1 VNGPAPKARGGIAGR
16 VAYAALFGAV
26 LPVLLAAWAARLDA
40 LVSLPQVGTRA
51 GGVTIAA
58 AGVLCMA
65 AGMLALWT
73 WGRGLPMSPFP
84 PRQLVTRG
92 IYRLTAD
99 PIYVG
104 AVAVAAGV
112 AIAARSP
119 AGLWIVT
126 PVLAMAAVAWVLGFE
141 RDLTRRRFGT
151 VDAPLLRLPAP
162 VDDPPSGWARAAV
175 YALVLAPWLVAY
187 FAVER
192 LGAPA
197 DARSTYLEWEARLP
211 VLPWTEAVYL
221 STYLFVLLAPLAAR
235 RARDLRTFALRGAWA
250 TALII
255 PFYLL
260 VPLVA
265 EAKPVPGDGLW
276 QALMRWERVGDA
288 PVTAFPAFH
297 LLWACLAADL
307 YVASFPRWRA
317 VFRTMAL
324 AIAVSCVTTGMHAA
338 LDVAGG
344 FAAYGL
350 LTRDRAIGRL
360 CLRWA
365 EYVANSWREVS
376 LGPVRLLSHGL
387 YAGAGVIAG
396 LAIAVSLAG
405 TAQLGWLAAVA
416 IATTIG
422 AGAWAQLVEGSPQLL
437 RPYGYFGGI
446 AGGGAVAVVAG
457 LVGADGWTILAATAV
472 GSSVTQA
479 IGRLRCLVQGC
490 CHGRPAP
497 DALGIRYQHPRSRV
511 VRLAGL
517 GGTPVYPTPLYSL
530 LWMLA
535 VAAILWRL
543 WMLAAP
549 LPLIAGF
556 YLILAGAGRFVEEHF
571 RGEPQTAEYFGLR
584 LYQWLAIAF
593 VVGGAAMTGV
603 DARRA
608 AAIAGFDP
616 AMIPVL
622 LVVGVVT
629 YAAFGVDFP
638 RSNRRLARLT

>member
-1 VNGPAPKARGGIAGR
+1 

-26 LPVLLAAWAARLDA
+26 LPLLLMAWAARLDA
-40 LVSLPQVGTRA
+40 LLSLPQVGTRA
-51 GGVTIAA
+51 GGVTLAA
-58 AGVLCMA
+58 GGVLCMA

-104 AVAVAAGV
+104 AVAATAGV

-126 PVLAMAAVAWVLGFE
+126 PTVAIAAVAWVLGLE
-141 RDLTRRRFGT
+141 RDLTRRRLGAGA
-151 VDAPLLRLPAP
+151 APLLRLPAS
-162 VDDPPSGWARAAV
+162 VDDPPSGWERAAV

-187 FAVER
+187 LAVER

-197 DARSTYLEWEARLP
+197 DARSTYLEWEARLS

-235 RARDLRTFALRGAWA
+235 RARDLRPFAIRGAWA

-255 PFYLL
+255 PFYLV

-265 EAKPVPGDGLW
+265 EAKAVPGDGLW
-276 QALMRWERVGDA
+276 QALMRWERIGDA

-297 LLWACLAADL
+297 LIWACLAADV
-307 YVASFPRWRA
+307 YAASYPRWRA
-317 VFRTMAL
+317 LFRAMAL
-324 AIAVSCVTTGMHAA
+324 AIAASCVTTGMHAA

-360 CLRWA
+360 GLRWA
-365 EYVANSWREVS
+365 EHVANSWREVS

-387 YAGAGVIAG
+387 YAGVGVVVG

-405 TAQLGWLAAVA
+405 TAQLGWLVAVS
-416 IATTIG
+416 IATTVG

-446 AGGGAVAVVAG
+446 AGGTAVAVVAP
-457 LVGADGWTILAATAV
+457 LVGADGWLILAATAV
-472 GSSVTQA
+472 GCSVTQA

-490 CHGRPAP
+490 CHGRPSP
-497 DALGIRYQHPRSRV
+497 EALGIRYRHPRSRV
-511 VRLAGL
+511 LRLAGL
-517 GGTPVYPTPLYSL
+517 GGIPVYPTPLYSS
-530 LWMLA
+530 LWMLL
-535 VAAILWRL
+535 VAALLWRL

-549 LPLIAGF
+549 LPLICGC

-571 RGEPQTAEYFGLR
+571 RGEPQTAEYLGLR

-593 VVGGAAMTGV
+593 VVGGAAMTGLG
-603 DARRA
+603 ARRA
-608 AAIAGFDP
+608 PDIAGFDP
-616 AMIPVL
+616 AMIPAL

-629 YAAFGVDFP
+629 YAAFGMDFP

>member
-1 VNGPAPKARGGIAGR
+1 
-16 VAYAALFGAV
+16 
-26 LPVLLAAWAARLDA
+26 
-40 LVSLPQVGTRA
+40 
-51 GGVTIAA
+51 
-58 AGVLCMA
+58 
-65 AGMLALWT
+65 
-73 WGRGLPMSPFP
+73 
-84 PRQLVTRG
+84 
-92 IYRLTAD
+92 
-99 PIYVG
+99 
-104 AVAVAAGV
+104 
-112 AIAARSP
+112 
-119 AGLWIVT
+119 
-126 PVLAMAAVAWVLGFE
+126 
-141 RDLTRRRFGT
+141 

-187 FAVER
+187 LAVER

-197 DARSTYLEWEARLP
+197 DARSTYLAWEARLP
-211 VLPWTEAVYL
+211 VLPWTEVVYL

-235 RARDLRTFALRGAWA
+235 RARDLRTFAVRGAWA

-255 PFYLL
+255 PLYLL

-276 QALMRWERVGDA
+276 QTLMRWERAGDA

-307 YVASFPRWRA
+307 YVASFPRWRIA
-317 VFRTMAL
+317 FRAMAL

-344 FAAYGL
+344 LAAYGL
-350 LTRDRAIGRL
+350 LTRDRPIGRL
-360 CLRWA
+360 CLRFA
-365 EYVANSWREVS
+365 EHVANSWREVS

-387 YAGAGVIAG
+387 YAGAGAIAG
-396 LAIAVSLAG
+396 LAVAVSLTG
-405 TAQLGWLAAVA
+405 TAQLGWITAVVLASIV
-416 IATTIG
+416 G

-437 RPYGYFGGI
+437 RPYGYYGGI
-446 AGGGAVAVVAG
+446 AGGGAVAVVAW

-497 DALGIRYQHPRSRV
+497 EARGIRYQHPRSRV

-549 LPLIAGF
+549 LPLIAGLYF
-556 YLILAGAGRFVEEHF
+556 MLAGAGRFVEEHF

-593 VVGGAAMTGV
+593 VVGGAALTGV

-616 AMIPVL
+616 AMIPAL
-622 LVVGVVT
+622 LVVGVVA
-629 YAAFGVDFP
+629 YAAYGVDFP